1 MAKNK
6 KNPQNFNLA
15 NIKVVGVGGAGGHII
30 TRMAQKEGI
39 KNVEFIA
46 INTDAQDL
54 EYTQARKKIYIGK
67 TLTRGLGAGMNPE
80 LGKQAAEENRS
91 EISEALQ
98 GADIVFITAGLG
110 GGTGSLGSGV
120 VADIAREVGALTIA
134 VITKPFSFEGAQ
146 RMRIAQEALAQIKT
160 KVDTLVVIPNDRIFN
175 IINKDTSLLKA
186 FEFVDD
192 VLKNAVQAITE
203 LIVSPG
209 IINLDFAD
217 IKAVMKDA
225 GAAIIGIG
233 VTSGAERAIN
243 AVNMAINS
251 PLLET
256 SIDGAKGVLFSVSG
270 GRDLKMSEIQTIAKI
285 ISDTVDP
292 GAKVIFGAY
301 HDKKLKKGALK
312 VTLIAT
318 NFNGS
323 VATKSETLSANLFSS
338 TAPSAEVKTTVHNTV
353 STPLASPALLSKEL
367 SKEDFKKDKDIDKN
381 AVPKKKPTDMWD
393 IPTFLRRNRRDQ

>member
-6 KNPQNFNLA
+6 KISRGFNLA

-39 KNVEFIA
+39 KNAEFIV

-54 EYTQARKKIYIGK
+54 EYAQARKKIYIGK
-67 TLTRGLGAGMNPE
+67 TLTKGLGAGMNPE

-98 GADIVFITAGLG
+98 GADIVFIAAGLG

-120 VADIAREVGALTIA
+120 VADIAREMGALTIA
-134 VITKPFSFEGAQ
+134 VVTKPFSFEGAQ
-146 RMRIAQEALAQIKT
+146 RMKIAQEALAQLKT

-175 IINKDTSLLKA
+175 IINKDTSLIKA
-186 FEFVDD
+186 FEFIDD

-209 IINLDFAD
+209 VINLDFAD

-233 VTSGAERAIN
+233 VTTGAERAVK
-243 AVNMAINS
+243 AVNAAINS
-251 PLLET
+251 PLLEA
-256 SIDGAKGVLFSVSG
+256 SIDGAKGVLFSISG
-270 GRDLKMSEIQTIAKI
+270 GRDLKMSEIQIIAKL

-301 HDKKLKKGALK
+301 YDRRLPLKHLK
-312 VTLIAT
+312 VTIIAT
-318 NFNGS
+318 GFGFNGLAQS
-323 VATKSETLSANLFSS
+323 SKPVSLFTSYQS
-338 TAPSAEVKTTVHNTV
+338 D
-353 STPLASPALLSKEL
+353 PLIEAREL
-367 SKEDFKKDKDIDKN
+367 D
-381 AVPKKKPTDMWD
+381 VKKKEEPTEERVKLEEKTE
-393 IPTFLRRNRRDQ
+393 IPSFLRRKKHRQ

>member
-1 MAKNK
+1 MVKNK
-6 KNPQNFNLA
+6 KISQGFTPA

-54 EYTQARKKIYIGK
+54 EHAQARKKIYIGK
-67 TLTRGLGAGMNPE
+67 TLTKGLGAGMNPE

-98 GADIVFITAGLG
+98 GSDVVFITAGLG
-110 GGTGSLGSGV
+110 GGTGSFGSGV
-120 VADIAREVGALTIA
+120 VADIAREMGALTIA
-134 VITKPFSFEGAQ
+134 VVTKPFAFEGAQ
-146 RMRIAQEALAQIKT
+146 RMKIAQEALAQLKT

-175 IINKDTSLLKA
+175 IINKDTSLIKA

-192 VLKNAVQAITE
+192 ILKNAVQAVTE

-225 GAAIIGIG
+225 GPAIIGIG
-233 VTSGAERAIN
+233 VVSGADRAAK
-243 AVNMAINS
+243 AVDIAVNS
-251 PLLET
+251 PLLEA
-256 SIDGAKGVLFSVSG
+256 SIDGAKGVLFSISG
-270 GRDLKMSEIQTIAKI
+270 GRDLKMSEIQIIAKI

-301 HDKKLKKGALK
+301 YDRRLPVKHLK
-312 VTLIAT
+312 VTIIAT
-318 NFNGS
+318 GFGFNNLPQTAKPVS
-323 VATKSETLSANLFSS
+323 LFSS
-338 TAPSAEVKTTVHNTV
+338 RQSEVVVEFSESDNQKEEATEEKIKITEKTEIPS
-353 STPLASPALLSKEL
+353 
-367 SKEDFKKDKDIDKN
+367 
-381 AVPKKKPTDMWD
+381 
-393 IPTFLRRNRRDQ
+393 FLRRKKHR

>member
-6 KNPQNFNLA
+6 KIKDFSLA
-15 NIKVVGVGGAGGHII
+15 NIKVVGIGGAGGHII
-30 TRMAQKEGI
+30 TRMAEKEGI
-39 KNVEFIA
+39 RNVEFIA

-54 EYTQARKKIYIGK
+54 EYAKAHKKIFIGK
-67 TLTRGLGAGMNPE
+67 TLTCGLGAGMNPE
-80 LGKQAAEENRS
+80 LGRRAAEENHS
-91 EISEALQ
+91 EISETLQ
-98 GADIVFITAGLG
+98 GADIIFITAGLG
-110 GGTGSLGSGV
+110 GGTGSLASGV
-120 VADIAREVGALTIA
+120 VADISREMGALTIA
-134 VITKPFSFEGAQ
+134 VVTKPFSFEGAQ

-175 IINKDTSLLKA
+175 IINKDTSLIKA

-225 GAAIIGIG
+225 GSAVIGIG
-233 VTSGAERAIN
+233 MTTGAERAIN
-243 AVNMAINS
+243 AVNVAVNS
-251 PLLET
+251 PLLEN

-301 HDKKLKKGALK
+301 FDRRLPAKNIK

-318 NFNGS
+318 GFSYGNIPQIIKPVSLFNPAYQEESADSS
-323 VATKSETLSANLFSS
+323 VFSNKKEQL
-338 TAPSAEVKTTVHNTV
+338 APIEERNKIEEKT
-353 STPLASPALLSKEL
+353 E
-367 SKEDFKKDKDIDKN
+367 
-381 AVPKKKPTDMWD
+381 
-393 IPTFLRRNRRDQ
+393 IPSFLRRKNTAKGKSRI

>member
-6 KNPQNFNLA
+6 KSKVFNLA

-54 EYTQARKKIYIGK
+54 AYTSARKKIYIGK
-67 TLTRGLGAGMNPE
+67 TLTKGLGAGMNPE
-80 LGKQAAEENRS
+80 LGRQAAEENRS

-98 GADIVFITAGLG
+98 GTDIVFVTAGLG
-110 GGTGSLGSGV
+110 GGTGSLASGV
-120 VADIAREVGALTIA
+120 VADIARETGALTVAI
-134 VITKPFSFEGAQ
+134 VTKPFSFEGAQ
-146 RMRIAQEALAQIKT
+146 RTRIAQEALAQIKT

-175 IINKDTSLLKA
+175 IINKETSLIKA

-192 VLKNAVQAITE
+192 VLKNAVQSITE

-209 IINLDFAD
+209 IVNLDFAD

-233 VTSGAERAIN
+233 VTTGAERAVN

-256 SIDGAKGVLFSVSG
+256 SIDGAKGILFSVSG
-270 GRDLKMSEIQTIAKI
+270 GRDLKMSEIQIIAKV

-292 GAKVIFGAY
+292 GAKIIFGAY
-301 HDKKLKKGALK
+301 HDHRLPSKHLK
-312 VTLIAT
+312 VTVIAT
-318 NFNGS
+318 GFGFNNLPQSIKPASLFNPYQNKPAEPSGTEIKKEEPS
-323 VATKSETLSANLFSS
+323 EEKNKSEEKIEI
-338 TAPSAEVKTTVHNTV
+338 PS
-353 STPLASPALLSKEL
+353 
-367 SKEDFKKDKDIDKN
+367 
-381 AVPKKKPTDMWD
+381 
-393 IPTFLRRNRRDQ
+393 FLRRKKHR

>member
-1 MAKNK
+1 MTKNK
-6 KNPQNFNLA
+6 KISQGFTPA
-15 NIKVVGVGGAGGHII
+15 TIKVVGVGGAGGHIV
-30 TRMAQKEGI
+30 TRMVQKEGI
-39 KNVEFIA
+39 KNMEFIA

-54 EYTQARKKIYIGK
+54 EHAQARKKIYIGK
-67 TLTRGLGAGMNPE
+67 TLTKGLGAGMNPE

-98 GADIVFITAGLG
+98 GSDVIFITAGLG
-110 GGTGSLGSGV
+110 GGTGSFGSGV
-120 VADIAREVGALTIA
+120 VADIAREIGALTIA
-134 VITKPFSFEGAQ
+134 VVTKPFAFEGAQ
-146 RMRIAQEALAQIKT
+146 RMKIAQEALAQLKT

-175 IINKDTSLLKA
+175 IINKDTSLIKA

-192 VLKNAVQAITE
+192 VLKNAVQAVTE

-225 GAAIIGIG
+225 GPAIIGIG
-233 VTSGAERAIN
+233 VVSGADRAAK
-243 AVNMAINS
+243 AVDMAINS

-270 GRDLKMSEIQTIAKI
+270 GRDLKMSEIQIIAKI

-301 HDKKLKKGALK
+301 YDRRLPAKHLK
-312 VTLIAT
+312 VTIIAT
-318 NFNGS
+318 GFGFNNLPQTAKPVS
-323 VATKSETLSANLFSS
+323 LFNPRQSEVVMEFSES
-338 TAPSAEVKTTVHNTV
+338 DHQKEEAAEEKNKITEKTEIPS
-353 STPLASPALLSKEL
+353 
-367 SKEDFKKDKDIDKN
+367 
-381 AVPKKKPTDMWD
+381 
-393 IPTFLRRNRRDQ
+393 FLRRKKHR

>member
-6 KNPQNFNLA
+6 KNSQNYNLA

-30 TRMAQKEGI
+30 TRMSQREGI

-98 GADIVFITAGLG
+98 GADIVFVAAGLG

-120 VADIAREVGALTIA
+120 VADIARETGALTVA

-233 VTSGAERAIN
+233 VATGAERATN
-243 AVNMAINS
+243 AVNLAINS

-270 GRDLKMSEIQTIAKI
+270 GRDLKMNEIQTIAKI

-301 HDKKLKKGALK
+301 HDRRLPSKHIK
-312 VTLIAT
+312 VTIIAT
-318 NFNGS
+318 GFGFNNLPQGKGS
-323 VATKSETLSANLFSS
+323 SLFASYQ
-338 TAPSAEVKTTVHNTV
+338 TEPPAEFPGEAKKEELVEEKTEIPS
-353 STPLASPALLSKEL
+353 
-367 SKEDFKKDKDIDKN
+367 
-381 AVPKKKPTDMWD
+381 
-393 IPTFLRRNRRDQ
+393 FLRRKKHR

>member
-1 MAKNK
+1 MTKNK
-6 KNPQNFNLA
+6 KSKAFNLA
-15 NIKVVGVGGAGGHII
+15 HIKVVGVGGAGGHII

-67 TLTRGLGAGMNPE
+67 TLTRGMGAGMNPE
-80 LGKQAAEENRS
+80 LGRQAAEENRS

-110 GGTGSLGSGV
+110 GGTGSLGAGV
-120 VADIAREVGALTIA
+120 VADIAREIGALTIA
-134 VITKPFSFEGAQ
+134 VVTKPFSFEGAQ

-175 IINKDTSLLKA
+175 IINKDTSLIKA

-192 VLKNAVQAITE
+192 ILKNAVQAITE

-209 IINLDFAD
+209 LINLDFAD

-225 GAAIIGIG
+225 GSAIIGIG
-233 VTSGAERAIN
+233 VTAGAERAAN
-243 AVNMAINS
+243 AVNMAVNS
-251 PLLET
+251 PLLEN
-256 SIDGAKGVLFSVSG
+256 SIDGAKGVLFSISG
-270 GRDLKMSEIQTIAKI
+270 GRDLKMSEIQIIAKS
-285 ISDTVDP
+285 ISDSVDP

-301 HDKKLKKGALK
+301 YDRRLPAKHIK
-312 VTLIAT
+312 VTIIAT
-318 NFNGS
+318 GFSFGNTPQIIKSGS
-323 VATKSETLSANLFSS
+323 LF
-338 TAPSAEVKTTVHNTV
+338 
-353 STPLASPALLSKEL
+353 TPLYQDEAAEIADLDNKREKPVE
-367 SKEDFKKDKDIDKN
+367 EKN
-381 AVPKKKPTDMWD
+381 KVEEKTE
-393 IPTFLRRNRRDQ
+393 IPSFLRRKKHR

>member
-6 KNPQNFNLA
+6 KNSQNFNLA
-15 NIKVVGVGGAGGHII
+15 NIKVIGVGGAGGHII

-54 EYTQARKKIYIGK
+54 EYTVARKKIYIGK

-120 VADIAREVGALTIA
+120 VADIARETGALTIA
-134 VITKPFSFEGAQ
+134 VVTKPFSFEGAQ

-160 KVDTLVVIPNDRIFN
+160 KVDTLVVVPNDRIFN

-233 VTSGAERAIN
+233 VTTGAERAIN

-251 PLLET
+251 PLLES

-270 GRDLKMSEIQTIAKI
+270 GRDLKMNEIQTIAKI

-301 HDKKLKKGALK
+301 HDRRLPSKHIK
-312 VTLIAT
+312 VTIIAT
-318 NFNGS
+318 GFGFSNLPSSKGPSLFASYQTETPAEFPGESKKAVSAGMQEES
-323 VATKSETLSANLFSS
+323 VEEKNKLEEKTEI
-338 TAPSAEVKTTVHNTV
+338 PS
-353 STPLASPALLSKEL
+353 
-367 SKEDFKKDKDIDKN
+367 
-381 AVPKKKPTDMWD
+381 
-393 IPTFLRRNRRDQ
+393 FLRRKKHR

>member
-1 MAKNK
+1 MVKNK
-6 KNPQNFNLA
+6 KISQGFTLA

-39 KNVEFIA
+39 KNAEFIA

-54 EYTQARKKIYIGK
+54 EHTQARKKIYIGK
-67 TLTRGLGAGMNPE
+67 TLTKGLGAGMNPE

-98 GADIVFITAGLG
+98 GSDVIFITAGLG
-110 GGTGSLGSGV
+110 GGTGSFGSGV
-120 VADIAREVGALTIA
+120 VADIAREMGALTIA
-134 VITKPFSFEGAQ
+134 VVTKPFAFEGAQ
-146 RMRIAQEALAQIKT
+146 RMKIAQEALAQLKT

-175 IINKDTSLLKA
+175 IINKDTSLIKA

-192 VLKNAVQAITE
+192 ILKNAVQAVTE

-225 GAAIIGIG
+225 GPAIIGIG
-233 VTSGAERAIN
+233 VVSGADRAAK
-243 AVNMAINS
+243 AVDIAVNS
-251 PLLET
+251 PLLEA
-256 SIDGAKGVLFSVSG
+256 SIDGAKGVLFSISG
-270 GRDLKMSEIQTIAKI
+270 GRDLKMSEIQIIAKI

-301 HDKKLKKGALK
+301 YDRRLPVKHLK
-312 VTLIAT
+312 VTIIAT
-318 NFNGS
+318 GFGFNNLPQT
-323 VATKSETLSANLFSS
+323 TKPVSLFSS
-338 TAPSAEVKTTVHNTV
+338 RQSEVVVEFSESDNQKEEAIEEKIKITEKTEIPS
-353 STPLASPALLSKEL
+353 
-367 SKEDFKKDKDIDKN
+367 
-381 AVPKKKPTDMWD
+381 
-393 IPTFLRRNRRDQ
+393 FLRRKKHR

>member
-1 MAKNK
+1 
-6 KNPQNFNLA
+6 
-15 NIKVVGVGGAGGHII
+15 
-30 TRMAQKEGI
+30 
-39 KNVEFIA
+39 VEFIA

-54 EYTQARKKIYIGK
+54 EYTAARKKIYIGK

-110 GGTGSLGSGV
+110 GGTGSLGAGV
-120 VADIAREVGALTIA
+120 VADIARETGALTVA
-134 VITKPFSFEGAQ
+134 VVTKPFSFEGAQ

-160 KVDTLVVIPNDRIFN
+160 KVDTLVVVPNDRIFN

-192 VLKNAVQAITE
+192 VLKNAVSAITE

-233 VTSGAERAIN
+233 VTTGAERATN

-251 PLLET
+251 PLLES

-270 GRDLKMSEIQTIAKI
+270 GRDLKMNEIQTIAKI

-301 HDKKLKKGALK
+301 HDRRLPAKHIK
-312 VTLIAT
+312 VTIIAT
-318 NFNGS
+318 GFGFS
-323 VATKSETLSANLFSS
+323 NLPSS
-338 TAPSAEVKTTVHNTV
+338 KGPSLFAYQGD
-353 STPLASPALLSKEL
+353 SPAEFLGET
-367 SKEDFKKDKDIDKN
+367 KK
-381 AVPKKKPTDMWD
+381 AVPAGKQEELVEEKNKIIEEKAE
-393 IPTFLRRNRRDQ
+393 IPSFLRRKKHR

>member
-1 MAKNK
+1 MVKNK
-6 KNPQNFNLA
+6 KISQGFTLA

-39 KNVEFIA
+39 KNAEFIA

-54 EYTQARKKIYIGK
+54 EHVQARKKIYIGK
-67 TLTRGLGAGMNPE
+67 TLTKGLGAGMNPE

-98 GADIVFITAGLG
+98 GSDVIFITAGLG
-110 GGTGSLGSGV
+110 GGTGSFGSGV
-120 VADIAREVGALTIA
+120 VADIAREMGALTIA
-134 VITKPFSFEGAQ
+134 VVTKPFAFEGAQ
-146 RMRIAQEALAQIKT
+146 RMKIAQEALAQLKT

-175 IINKDTSLLKA
+175 IINKDTSIIKA

-192 VLKNAVQAITE
+192 ILKNAVQAVTE

-225 GAAIIGIG
+225 GPAIIGIG
-233 VTSGAERAIN
+233 VVSGADRAAK
-243 AVNMAINS
+243 AVDIAVNS
-251 PLLET
+251 PLLEA
-256 SIDGAKGVLFSVSG
+256 SIDGAKGVLFSISG
-270 GRDLKMSEIQTIAKI
+270 GRDLKMSEIQIIAKI

-301 HDKKLKKGALK
+301 YDRRLPVKHLK
-312 VTLIAT
+312 VTIIAT
-318 NFNGS
+318 GFGFNNLPQT
-323 VATKSETLSANLFSS
+323 TKPVSLFSS
-338 TAPSAEVKTTVHNTV
+338 RQSEVVVEFSESDNQKEEAIEEKIKITEKTEIPS
-353 STPLASPALLSKEL
+353 
-367 SKEDFKKDKDIDKN
+367 
-381 AVPKKKPTDMWD
+381 
-393 IPTFLRRNRRDQ
+393 FLRRKKHR